1 MTSTIE
7 QAIERLETPANW
19 LRQERGEQWKDAVNH
34 YDRTPYEAAAHLR
47 ALLAERDR
55 LRTLLNRARKGL
67 EWTVD
72 EDDDIHQNLIEQIRA
87 ALTAGEKK

>member
-1 MTSTIE
+1 VNDIE
-7 QAIERLETPANW
+7 QDVAW
-19 LRQERGEQWKDAVNH
+19 LVNKLGGQFSDDCKVF
-34 YDRTPYEAAAHLR
+34 DRVVR

>member
-55 LRTLLNRARKGL
+55 LREALTWMEKVGTSEVRERA
-67 EWTVD
+67 
-72 EDDDIHQNLIEQIRA
+72 RA